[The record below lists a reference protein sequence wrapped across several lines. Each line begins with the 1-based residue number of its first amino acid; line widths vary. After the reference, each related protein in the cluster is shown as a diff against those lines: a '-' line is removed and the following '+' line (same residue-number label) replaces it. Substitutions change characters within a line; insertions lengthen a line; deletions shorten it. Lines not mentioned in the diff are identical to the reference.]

1 MKHFP
6 VSLFLIFLIS
16 CNQTATQNENTDS
29 TTVVKPPPILERSE
43 KINLSKDT
51 FFYYRH
57 KAFDTIEFGTHN
69 DYRDNYYK
77 LLTLD
82 FKFGGQI
89 DYYYG
94 LYTFIL
100 KGIDNIQSHESAIDY
115 LKDIAD
121 VIDKKHYSSQM
132 INRKVS
138 EGVSPLLLL
147 DCKVLMTPDEF
158 NPSSIP
164 KDASTKYIYKR
175 WTKKETIIEAGYTI
189 DYSCKVDKE
198 KSPKK
203 ISFERRY
210 ELYIEFESPY
220 LRQMIN
226 KRNGTERNSDIE
238 KESSKF

>member
-1 MKHFP
+1 MK
-6 VSLFLIFLIS
+6 
-16 CNQTATQNENTDS
+16 Q
-29 TTVVKPPPILERSE
+29 K
-43 KINLSKDT
+43 KKDT
-51 FFYYRH
+51 FFQYRH
-57 KAFDTIEFGTHN
+57 RTFDTIEFGTHN

-77 LLTLD
+77 LLNLD
-82 FKFGGQI
+82 FRFGGQI

-100 KGIDNIQSHESAIDY
+100 RGIDNIQSHESAVDY
-115 LKDIAD
+115 LNDISK
-121 VIDKKHYSSQM
+121 VIDKKYGSSQM
-132 INRKVS
+132 INHKVS

-164 KDASTKYIYKR
+164 KDAGTKLIYKR
-175 WTKKETIIEAGYTI
+175 WNDKEITIEAGYTI

-203 ISFERRY
+203 LTFERRY
-210 ELYIEFESPY
+210 ELYLDFESPY
-220 LRQMIN
+220 LKQLIDQ
-226 KRNGTERNSDIE
+226 RNSKERRDDID